1 MAFDGLVSFSVV
13 RELKNCIIDGKID
26 KIFEPNSNEILL
38 GVYSNGI
45 KYLLDIVVSSNYYRT
60 CLTTSPK
67 ANPSVAPNFCM
78 LLRKHLLNTRVTNI
92 NTSSLERIIT
102 IEFEGLGRTDEFVNK
117 KMIIELM
124 GKHSNIILVNSDNV
138 IIDALRHFSIQDN
151 SYRNILPNFKYVLP
165 ISNKLDFT
173 AIQSEDEF
181 YSKTV
186 EYLKDTLNISEN
198 LDNLNLSDV
207 ISDSYTGISKTSAI
221 SICKELEIENT
232 FSKDNMNKFYNY
244 LSEFLN
250 DSSNVTIQA
259 ISEKDYSISLGN
271 KKEEPLQINYFLDDY
286 YSTKESLDT
295 FTTYRNNLSKLILNH
310 MKKLN
315 NKLSNINRKLD
326 ECKNTDLYRLYG
338 ELITNNLYRISKE
351 HSDKIEIEN
360 YYDNN
365 NLITIPLDKAI
376 SPSMNAKHYFKKYNK
391 LKNAKTIVEEQ
402 KKEVQSEIDYLESI
416 IYEFRLATTV
426 SDIDNIYNEF
436 SEAFLTTPVSK
447 NSKTKNSK
455 KKTKQSKKDIK
466 TAAQFGEPLKY
477 KIDNFTVLVGKNN
490 KQNDYIT
497 KHADSND
504 IWFHNKNIHGSH
516 VILKTNN
523 QTPSQETINKC
534 ASLAA
539 FHSKAYQSSNV
550 SIDYTLV
557 KYVKKPSNAKPGMVI
572 YTNYKNVIVKPMNV
586 TE

>member
-1 MAFDGLVSFSVV
+1 MAFDGLVNFSVV
-13 RELKNCIIDGKID
+13 KELQNCIVDGKID

-67 ANPSVAPNFCM
+67 TNPAVAPNFCM
-78 LLRKHLLNTRVTNI
+78 LLRKHLLNTRITNI
-92 NTSSLERIIT
+92 STSSLERIIT
-102 IEFEGLGRTDEFVNK
+102 IEFEGFGKTDEFINK

-124 GKHSNIILVNSDNV
+124 GKHSNVILINSDNV

-151 SYRNILPNFKYVLP
+151 SYRNILPNFKYVFP

-173 AIQSEDEF
+173 TIQTNDEF
-181 YSKTV
+181 YDKTV
-186 EYLKDTLNISEN
+186 EYLKNELNISVN
-198 LDNLNLSDV
+198 LDSLQLSDV
-207 ISDSYTGISKTSAI
+207 ISDTYTGISKTSAI
-221 SICKELEIENT
+221 SICKELQIENN
-232 FSKDNMNKFYNY
+232 FSKNNMTKFYEY
-244 LSEFLN
+244 ISKVLVA
-250 DSSNVTIQA
+250 SSNITIQS
-259 ISEKDYSISLGN
+259 ISDKEYSISLSA
-271 KKEEPLQINYFLDDY
+271 KKEESLQINYFLDDY
-286 YSTKESLDT
+286 YSNKESLET
-295 FTTYRNNLSKLILNH
+295 FTTYRNNLSKLILNY

-315 NKLSNINRKLD
+315 NKLSNINKKLD

-338 ELITNNLYRISKE
+338 ELITNNLYRISNE

-365 NLITIPLDKAI
+365 NLITIPLDKTV
-376 SPSMNAKHYFKKYNK
+376 SPSINAKHYFKKYNK

-416 IYEFRLATTV
+416 IYEFQLATTV
-426 SDIDNIYNEF
+426 SDIDNIYSEF
-436 SEAFLTTPVSK
+436 SEGFLNTPASK
-447 NSKTKNSK
+447 NGKAKNSK
-455 KKTKQSKKDIK
+455 KKNKQSKKDIK
-466 TAAQFGEPLKY
+466 TVTQFGEPLKY
-477 KIDNFTVLVGKNN
+477 KIDEFTVLVGKNN

-504 IWFHNKNIHGSH
+504 IWFHTKDIHGSH

-539 FHSKAYQSSNV
+539 FHSKAHQSSNV
-550 SIDYTLV
+550 SVDYTLV

-572 YTNYKNVIVKPMNV
+572 YTHQQTVNVNPAEQI
-586 TE
+586 